1 MVDIGFP
8 KGPEDITAE
17 GLTDALRSTGTLPGD
32 AMVESFT
39 SEQIGIGVGILALLW
54 RLSVTYEPAGA
65 GPDTMILKLPHT
77 MPESRHIAD
86 AFRFYLREVRFY
98 EVIGHRTPIETA
110 DRYYSSFD
118 DASGDFVLVMEDFGD
133 RRMVDQVA
141 GVGFDDAAN
150 VVTALARH
158 HAEWWES
165 EELAAAEW
173 AVRVQDPPNPQAL
186 VPALQGSWPIIE
198 GQFADL
204 LPGPMLDAAR
214 RMPDHVVSLME
225 QLSAPPVTLL
235 HGDSRLDNFFF
246 DDHVS
251 VVDWQICGLGR
262 GPYDIAYFLS
272 QSMQPELRKQHERE
286 LVERY
291 HATLVESGVTG
302 YSFDDCWTDYRK
314 AVLFVAVY
322 PLNAGSV
329 DLVNERA
336 VELFRMMLGRSAQA
350 ILDLDA
356 LEFLPD

>member
-1 MVDIGFP
+1 MDAIGFP
-8 KGPEDITAE
+8 KAADDITVEA
-17 GLTDALRSTGTLPGD
+17 LTEALRSTGTLSPD
-32 AMVESFT
+32 AKVASFT

-54 RLSVTYEPAGA
+54 RLTVTYEPAGA
-65 GPDTMILKLPHT
+65 GPETMVLKLPHT

-118 DASGDFVLVMEDFGD
+118 DASGDFVLLMEDFGS
-133 RRMVDQVA
+133 RRMIDQVT
-141 GVGFDDAAN
+141 GVTSDDAER

-158 HAEWWES
+158 HAAWWAS
-165 EELAAAEW
+165 EELTAAEW
-173 AVRVQDPPNPQAL
+173 AVRLQDPPNPQAL
-186 VPALQGSWPIIE
+186 VPALQASWPIIE
-198 GQFADL
+198 SQFADL

-246 DDHVS
+246 DDHVA

-272 QSMQPELRKQHERE
+272 QSMRPELRKEHERA

-291 HATLVESGVTG
+291 HATLLQSGVDG
-302 YSFDDCWTDYRK
+302 YSLDECWTDYRK

-336 VELFRMMLGRSAQA
+336 VELFRMMLSRSAQA